1 MKPHSSPKLR
11 RAAGLAVALVA
22 ACFTLSCGDD
32 STGPCPTVTGATGL
46 VLVSH
51 GRELYRQ
58 TGAVQ
63 QGTINVRAGDL
74 VHAIECRFLDRD
86 GRPIAIAGNCQT
98 DSLAVDSL
106 DPAVAAVSRDA
117 GLRFFFNVSGV
128 SPGNTTLQL
137 RLVHEA
143 NPVFTALPVPVL
155 VTSPTPTAGLV
166 PER

>member
-1 MKPHSSPKLR
+1 MKPRSNPKPR
-11 RAAGLAVALVA
+11 GAAWLTVALVA

-58 TGAVQ
+58 TGAAQ
-63 QGTINVRAGDL
+63 QGAITVRAGDL
-74 VHAIECRFLDRD
+74 VHAIECTFLDRD
-86 GRPIAIAGNCQT
+86 GRPIAIASNCQT

-106 DPAVAAVSRDA
+106 DPVVAAVSRDA

-137 RLVHEA
+137 SLVHEA
-143 NPVFTALPVPVL
+143 NPVFTALAIPVL
-155 VTSPTPTAGLV
+155 VTSPTP
-166 PER
+166 